1 MTRLSV
7 VAPIYNEEGNIYDLY
22 LNITDALKGKV
33 ESYEIILVN
42 DGSRDQSAAFLNG
55 IAESDPS
62 VKVIHFDKNY
72 GQTAAIWAGMKNSV
86 GELIALID
94 ADLQTDPKDILKLM
108 PFIEKVD
115 FVNGMRLDRK
125 DTMLKKISSRIGNGI
140 RNWITGDSIYDTG
153 CPMKLFKR
161 EVAESFYLY
170 NGMHR
175 FLPTIAKMNGFTVVE
190 VSVSHQERKHG
201 VSKYGVWN
209 RAYVGFMDAIVI
221 GWLKKRVILYRIKG

>member
-1 MTRLSV
+1 M
-7 VAPIYNEEGNIYDLY
+7 
-22 LNITDALKGKV
+22 
-33 ESYEIILVN
+33 
-42 DGSRDQSAAFLNG
+42 
-55 IAESDPS
+55 
-62 VKVIHFDKNY
+62 KVIHFDKNY
-72 GQTAAIWAGMKNSV
+72 GQTAAIWAGIKNSV